1 MAKSHHYGLQM
12 LVELASLGQLCNWS
26 RSSTRQL
33 FCLGLGAMTCHEDDI
48 FFILYGEGIREKK
61 GLKCGIR
68 ATIFGVEG

>member
-1 MAKSHHYGLQM
+1 MK
-12 LVELASLGQLCNWS
+12 
-26 RSSTRQL
+26 QL